1 MASKR
6 RAPIATLREP
16 LGAGAKKRRSPRRVV
31 LGRCDIAG
39 RQADARDVGD
49 ALSRLVNGISDRKFT
64 PDGETC
70 PIAHTEKGRADPRR
84 RQRIPAPDMDDRPI
98 LIHDC
103 ATLDHAVDH
112 RHVTSGMSDFFAE

>member
-6 RAPIATLREP
+6 RPPIATLREP

-31 LGRCDIAG
+31 LGCCDIAG

-49 ALSRLVNGISDRKFT
+49 ALGRLVNGISDRKFT

-70 PIAHTEKGRADPRR
+70 PIATPKRGVPIRGGVKGFPHQIWTIDLFLSMIAQRSIMPSTTVTW
-84 RQRIPAPDMDDRPI
+84 RQA
-98 LIHDC
+98 
-103 ATLDHAVDH
+103 
-112 RHVTSGMSDFFAE
+112 